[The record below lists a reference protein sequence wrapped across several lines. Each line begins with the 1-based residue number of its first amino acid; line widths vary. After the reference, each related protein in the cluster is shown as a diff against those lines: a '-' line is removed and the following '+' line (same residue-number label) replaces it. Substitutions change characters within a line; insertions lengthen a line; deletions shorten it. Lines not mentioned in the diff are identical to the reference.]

1 MSTEML
7 EQPVVRNQLAAR
19 LTDELFAS
27 VDAEAALRDVL
38 PPRAEPPAGPAAN
51 ALRDE
56 VEKAARKALGRPT
69 SADANRTAHKQLLV
83 GVDCP
88 TGQLRP
94 LRADSAA

>member
-56 VEKAARKALGRPT
+56 VEKAARKALGRTPT
-69 SADANRTAHKQLLV
+69 A
-83 GVDCP
+83 
-88 TGQLRP
+88 P
-94 LRADSAA
+94 LTSSCW